1 MNFMHLPI
9 NNNSDINKK
18 KREAEAPILT
28 EEDFVLEYEHLT
40 NTCKPRAP
48 STFVS
53 WNANGLQKRMEDA
66 YDWAGFLLYIDRTS
80 PDLIS
85 IQEVHLAA
93 HPDVGRSFAL
103 PGESQTAFEK
113 LQKALSEYNCYAS
126 LATTK
131 YAGQIVAV
139 KKKCEMPNVTYNFQV
154 PVDATTPTHDREGR
168 TIILDFPSVRVISRY
183 VPNNGNCDAKKLER
197 RRIDDTEAHDYVEHY
212 TRLLTKPIVYMGDLN
227 VIHKNNDMSANSDY
241 WHAEG
246 FYQREEKDYPKDEAD
261 RGFCGTTQNER
272 QRFLN
277 FVKASKL
284 HDPGAVATST
294 PQSILTW
301 RGAGRYYGEGLRL
314 DYILVSEALEK
325 KLYRRIRCERIWSSK
340 NRFLWL

>member
-1 MNFMHLPI
+1 LKPVVLEVGYPHLNFLHLPI

-53 WNANGLQKRMEDA
+53 RNANGLQKRMEDA

-85 IQEVHLAA
+85 IQEVYLAA

-103 PGESQTAFEK
+103 PGESQTVFEK

-139 KKKCEMPNVTYNFQV
+139 KKK
-154 PVDATTPTHDREGR
+154 
-168 TIILDFPSVRVISRY
+168 
-183 VPNNGNCDAKKLER
+183 
-197 RRIDDTEAHDYVEHY
+197 
-212 TRLLTKPIVYMGDLN
+212 
-227 VIHKNNDMSANSDY
+227 
-241 WHAEG
+241 
-246 FYQREEKDYPKDEAD
+246 
-261 RGFCGTTQNER
+261 
-272 QRFLN
+272 
-277 FVKASKL
+277 VKC
-284 HDPGAVATST
+284 PM
-294 PQSILTW
+294 
-301 RGAGRYYGEGLRL
+301 
-314 DYILVSEALEK
+314 
-325 KLYRRIRCERIWSSK
+325 
-340 NRFLWL
+340 